1 MDAFRNVV
9 SFEALGSI
17 GLTSK
22 QVGRIEN
29 GCGTRLRV
37 ETGTVWIT
45 HDRCLDDVILGP
57 GESYCIPRDG
67 VTLIS
72 TLRVPFALVSIEP
85 AIPVSTR
92 LVERFWKFWESL
104 YAPQSCATT
113 AAL

>member
-1 MDAFRNVV
+1 MDAHRNIVR
-9 SFEALGSI
+9 FEALGSI
-17 GLTSK
+17 ALTPK
-22 QVGRIEN
+22 QMGRIEN
-29 GCGTRLRV
+29 GRGTRLRV
-37 ETGTVWIT
+37 ETGTVWVT

-85 AIPVSTR
+85 AIPVAPT
-92 LVERFWKFWESL
+92 LAERFWGFWESL
-104 YAPQSCATT
+104 YAPQSCPTT